1 MNGVISGTKKVFSTT
16 NVIGYVLGLSMI
28 AVTQLL
34 TVLWPLLFAPLVCAT
49 FGLLLYKTQ
58 PFNEPTVMRVSP
70 SPQVNQE

>member
-49 FGLLLYKTQ
+49 FGLLLYKAQ
-58 PFNEPTVMRVSP
+58 PFNEPTVIRVAP
-70 SPQVNQE
+70 SPQVTQE